1 MNCNRATIII
11 EDRCTINTESVI
23 KFRTLLVFKNC
34 LWYTCIRMKVRPVLS
49 PTPDF
54 WVKHHSKD
62 SRVMDSNFSLV
73 RHYFSHS
80 ITLGDVT
87 NTWNWQVN
95 SCQGLDPRSW
105 FFRLILYHSRVKN
118 MTMWLVRLQ
127 QPDSS
132 VGKLTHKKCR
142 GPGFGIPAWSLF
154 ISHILL
160 CTDNSS

>member
-54 WVKHHSKD
+54 WVKHHSRD

-95 SCQGLDPRSW
+95 SCQGLDPIGVDFLGWSYINRGWKIWQCDW
-105 FFRLILYHSRVKN
+105 FDCNNQTVQ
-118 MTMWLVRLQ
+118 LV
-127 QPDSS
+127 
-132 VGKLTHKKCR
+132 
-142 GPGFGIPAWSLF
+142 
-154 ISHILL
+154 
-160 CTDNSS
+160 N